1 MKKKILLS
9 FIIVS
14 LLVCL
19 FAITV
24 NAENR
29 ESIAYTDS
37 NGVNHIVPIVKYDD
51 ATPQSVAEILKNSA
65 SMQELFVD
73 NGAYSIVKATDG
85 TLCAYP
91 TWYFIEPSGA
101 SKGYVAISE
110 IEYDYVNSKSDKTYD
125 RGSMLYVEFP
135 YGMTAVRNN
144 SVFGKKNNGN
154 PYETNVTDFYI
165 PNTVSSIETSSFNSM
180 PYLKNVFIEAGN
192 GITSIP
198 MGTFSNSTVQY
209 IQFENLTELE
219 TIDGCTNTGLIGDID
234 LSNSKLKT
242 IKAGA
247 FEQSKNIGK
256 ITLPDTVERIEAC
269 AFQSTGNAY
278 LASPY
283 LPSSLTFVGDR
294 FFAYNNNLL
303 ETYIF
308 PEGVKSIGSEPF
320 QDSKVAGGPSGKKL
334 TLVFLGEVTGV
345 VYLNGNGHQKH
356 AEEVTVYF
364 ANNTLSQYN
373 TNGFYVKPSGSS
385 YTDVERAIRVVFCK
399 GDNVADLIYLTNT
412 NGSSWQQG
420 EFSMDG
426 HTHFGGHELIK
437 NTCGKD
443 GKETVY
449 CCICDTDITTVLE
462 ATQDHNYI
470 EGVCAVCGKT
480 FCPGGLNHNMKDTVI
495 YENGFLKSGKITSK
509 CQNKDCTYEVVESEL
524 EPIFIFKGYSA
535 KIDGSK
541 VTVGYLINKSCLD
554 TYEQINEKTLNFGV
568 VASIANETVSSP
580 ISVNNGEL
588 TSVNNAVV
596 APINNAYTGFDFI
609 LNGFTSE
616 HYTTPIIMCA
626 YVFDGI
632 QLTYICCDENGN
644 QGQYEN
650 AYAITFEKLL

>member
-1 MKKKILLS
+1 MKICCC
-9 FIIVS
+9 
-14 LLVCL
+14 LVCL
-19 FAITV
+19 IFSLTLSAK
-24 NAENR
+24 
-29 ESIAYTDS
+29 SFFLL
-37 NGVNHIVPIVKYDD
+37 GKY
-51 ATPQSVAEILKNSA
+51 Q
-65 SMQELFVD
+65 
-73 NGAYSIVKATDG
+73 
-85 TLCAYP
+85 
-91 TWYFIEPSGA
+91 
-101 SKGYVAISE
+101 
-110 IEYDYVNSKSDKTYD
+110 
-125 RGSMLYVEFP
+125 
-135 YGMTAVRNN
+135 
-144 SVFGKKNNGN
+144 
-154 PYETNVTDFYI
+154 NVTVKKVTLSGIHITHDEG
-165 PNTVSSIETSSFNSM
+165 VAC
-180 PYLKNVFIEAGN
+180 LKVDEL
-192 GITSIP
+192 S
-198 MGTFSNSTVQY
+198 
-209 IQFENLTELE
+209 ELE
-219 TIDGCTNTGLIGDID
+219 
-234 LSNSKLKT
+234 
-242 IKAGA
+242 
-247 FEQSKNIGK
+247 
-256 ITLPDTVERIEAC
+256 R
-269 AFQSTGNAY
+269 
-278 LASPY
+278 AS
-283 LPSSLTFVGDR
+283 L
-294 FFAYNNNLL
+294 
-303 ETYIF
+303 
-308 PEGVKSIGSEPF
+308 
-320 QDSKVAGGPSGKKL
+320 
-334 TLVFLGEVTGV
+334 
-345 VYLNGNGHQKH
+345 

-449 CCICDTDITTVLE
+449 CCICDTNITTVLE
-462 ATQDHNYI
+462 ATQDHNYV

-480 FCPGGLNHNMKDTVI
+480 FCPGGLNHDMKDTVI

-509 CQNKDCTYEVVESEL
+509 CQNKDCTYEVIESEL

-541 VTVGYLINKSCLD
+541 VTVSYLINKSCLD

-626 YVFDGI
+626 YVFDGS